1 MFRYATAAVVVLA
14 ATTVMAQATSPV
26 ATTPIMSQRNF
37 AGRKGMPS
45 LAGNKK
51 PGVEA
56 PASLHQRVQ
65 DMEETLA
72 SMHEVLK
79 QMRAKGAASSADPLA
94 KANLDMWELM
104 VGHLDRQLKE
114 LRIATALREDMET
127 RRAAMYKQAEAKAE
141 AAAAGAAQAS
151 PSSPAGRSAVQ
162 SVPGQTAA
170 DQTRSMPPATASPAP
185 ATASPLPN

>member
-1 MFRYATAAVVVLA
+1 
-14 ATTVMAQATSPV
+14 MAQATSP
-26 ATTPIMSQRNF
+26 AAATPIMSQRNL
-37 AGRKGMPS
+37 AGRKGMSAS

-51 PGVEA
+51 PGVEL
-56 PASLHQRVQ
+56 PASLRQRVQ

-79 QMRAKGAASSADPLA
+79 QMRAKGAASSTDPLA

-114 LRIATALREDMET
+114 LRIATALREDMEA

-141 AAAAGAAQAS
+141 AAAAGAVPAS
-151 PSSPAGRSAVQ
+151 PSSSGGRSAVQ
-162 SVPGQTAA
+162 GVPGQTAA
-170 DQTRSMPPATASPAP
+170 DQTRSMPPATASQAP